1 MTSDAIP
8 SVDLVVPCYNEEE
21 VLPETFKRLSEVRRG
36 LIDAG
41 KINDRSKIYYIDDGS
56 RDRTWSLIHEASESD
71 PSIIGVKLS
80 RNHGTQAT
88 LLAGIHASKGDAVVT
103 VDADLQDDVNA
114 IGEMVDHFRA
124 GCEVVYGVRRKR
136 ERDTFLKRTTARA
149 YYRLMLLMGVQI
161 IYDHSDYRLMSRTV
175 LDVLVT
181 YPERN
186 FFIRGII
193 PTIGFNTAMV
203 YYDRSERFA
212 GQTKYNYWS
221 LTRLAVNS
229 IAAFST
235 KPLQWVSI
243 IGLVTFVCS
252 LAFSIWVL
260 IQRFTGTAVPG
271 WASTLLPLLLLGGAQ
286 IMCLG
291 VIGSYIGR
299 IYHEVTRRPRFIVEQ
314 VTDGSE
320 TTDQA

>member
-1 MTSDAIP
+1 MRP
-8 SVDLVVPCYNEEE
+8 
-21 VLPETFKRLSEVRRG
+21 
-36 LIDAG
+36 LIEFEPG
-41 KINDRSKIYYIDDGS
+41 KLENHCDR
-56 RDRTWSLIHEASESD
+56 
-71 PSIIGVKLS
+71 
-80 RNHGTQAT
+80 
-88 LLAGIHASKGDAVVT
+88 
-103 VDADLQDDVNA
+103 
-114 IGEMVDHFRA
+114 
-124 GCEVVYGVRRKR
+124 
-136 ERDTFLKRTTARA
+136 
-149 YYRLMLLMGVQI
+149 
-161 IYDHSDYRLMSRTV
+161 
-175 LDVLVT
+175 
-181 YPERN
+181 
-186 FFIRGII
+186 
-193 PTIGFNTAMV
+193 
-203 YYDRSERFA
+203 
-212 GQTKYNYWS
+212 S

-299 IYHEVTRRPRFIVEQ
+299 IYHEVKRRPRFIVEQ

-320 TTDQA
+320 TTDQV